1 MFDMY
6 KFMYDNGMCDKAYL
20 QSCIPDCGLSQ
31 AEYEK
36 IVGDN
41 NENSSQPKAE

>member
-6 KFMYDNGMCDKAYL
+6 KFMYDNGMCDEAYL

-31 AEYEK
+31 EEYQK
-36 IVGDN
+36 IVNDK
-41 NENSSQPKAE
+41 EKA

>member
-6 KFMYDNGMCDKAYL
+6 KFMYDNGMCDKTYL

-41 NENSSQPKAE
+41 NENSPQPKAE